1 LPAERL
7 PPASLGVS
15 LVAVSWAA
23 VLIVLTRSSPS
34 VVAFGRLAFAALLLS
49 PALLWPRVRRELWHA
64 RRRLGWALLAGA
76 LLGLHLLFWIASL
89 RLTSVA
95 SSLFLLSTQAV
106 MALLVSHTILREPV
120 RRLGWAAVGLVTLG
134 ALVIGGGDLRL
145 EGALGGDLLAVL
157 AAAAFVAYLAV
168 GRKARH
174 GLSIFPWL
182 LVVYGS
188 ASLVL
193 VPYMAITGATLATPR
208 ARELLLFLA
217 LAAGPTILGHGLM
230 NYAVR
235 YLRIHVVQ
243 LVSLSE
249 PFLALVWAWL
259 ILHTTVPAWAWPGGI
274 LVATGCAIAIWE
286 ERRHQKQKAPPLR
299 AGP

>member
-1 LPAERL
+1 M
-7 PPASLGVS
+7 
-15 LVAVSWAA
+15 SWAA

-34 VVAFGRLAFAALLLS
+34 VVAFGRLALAALLLT
-49 PALLWPRVRRELWHA
+49 PALLWPRVRSELWQA

-120 RRLGWAAVGLVTLG
+120 RPPGWGAVGLVTLG
-134 ALVIGGGDLRL
+134 ALVIGGGDLHL
-145 EGALGGDLLAVL
+145 EGALSGDLLAVL

-168 GRKARH
+168 GRRARR

-182 LVVYGS
+182 LVVYGA

-193 VPYMAITGATLATPR
+193 VPYMALAGATLASPR
-208 ARELLLFLA
+208 TREIALFLA

-249 PFLALVWAWL
+249 PFLALIWAWL
-259 ILHTTVPAWAWPGGI
+259 ILGTTVPAWAWPGGI
-274 LVATGCAIAIWE
+274 LVAVGCALAIRE
-286 ERRHQKQKAPPLR
+286 ERRHQKKKAPPVR